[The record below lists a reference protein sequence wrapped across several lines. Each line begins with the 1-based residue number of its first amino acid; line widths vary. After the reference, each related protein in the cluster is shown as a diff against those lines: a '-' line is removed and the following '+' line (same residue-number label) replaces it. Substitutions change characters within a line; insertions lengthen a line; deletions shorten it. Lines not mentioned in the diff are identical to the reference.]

1 MIKFPKYMPGFESET
16 IFNSNLNTYLQQ
28 NVGQDGFVIP
38 SRSTDDITA
47 LSAQKPNG
55 TMWYDETD
63 NEVKVMK
70 NGSVQIVP
78 TV

>member
-1 MIKFPKYMPGFESET
+1 MIKFPKYMPGLESET
-16 IFNSNLNTYLQQ
+16 LFNSNLNTYLQD
-28 NVGQDGFVIP
+28 NVGQNGFVFP

-55 TMWYDETD
+55 TMWYDQTD
-63 NEVKVMK
+63 NQLKVLK
-70 NGSVQIVP
+70 NGVVEVVQ